1 MNATG
6 KTMKDVIV
14 FKPYENLFASIT
26 VQAVEALSRNNATLW
41 FIARLDQT
49 TGAYGLITA
58 VASMFFPIIVWEPHF
73 TAQFHNA
80 RMPRQQLM
88 ILEAAQLALSLHLAL
103 LPSSHLSHS
112 DA

>member
-14 FKPYENLFASIT
+14 FKPYENLFASMT
-26 VQAVEALSRNNATLW
+26 VQAVEAFSRNSATLW

-58 VASMFFPIIVWEPHF
+58 VASMYFPFTLWQPAFFGPIQQF
-73 TAQFHNA
+73 TYAESTNHENA
-80 RMPRQQLM
+80 
-88 ILEAAQLALSLHLAL
+88 
-103 LPSSHLSHS
+103 
-112 DA
+112 D